1 MLYLKPQFHKNYKVV
16 IMRTKNIILL
26 SMLVFVPISIIAQSL
41 HLNPLIIFVTSGLA
55 IIPLAALIAN
65 STEEIAT
72 VIGSALGGLL
82 NATFGNATEMI
93 IAIVALRAGLV
104 DVVKASLTGS
114 IIANLLLALGLAIL
128 VGGLRFNEQS
138 FQPGVAR
145 LNGSSLTLAVI
156 VLLTPAAIQFTSDG
170 LPPSTLNYFSYAA
183 SILLL
188 IFYCLMLL
196 FSITNHKSTSLVED
210 VDTDTKESNL
220 KEVNLGLQ
228 ISVLLACTVGLVFVS
243 DILVE
248 SLDKAISTLGLTS
261 LFTGV
266 ILIPLFGGFV
276 EYITCITFA
285 TKNKM
290 DLAVA
295 VAIGSSLQIA
305 LFVAPV
311 LVLVGWA
318 LGQPMNL
325 SFNPFELVAVAM
337 AVLITNS
344 ISNDG
349 RSNWLEGVLLLITY
363 TVLGTA
369 FYFHP

>member
-1 MLYLKPQFHKNYKVV
+1 
-16 IMRTKNIILL
+16 
-26 SMLVFVPISIIAQSL
+26 MLVFVPISIAAQEL
-41 HLNPLIIFVTSGLA
+41 HLNPLIIFATSGLA

-65 STEEIAT
+65 STEAIAS
-72 VIGSALGGLL
+72 VIGPALGGLL

-93 IAIVALRAGLV
+93 ISIVALRSGLV
-104 DVVKASLTGS
+104 DVVKASLTGA

-128 VGGLRFNEQS
+128 FGGLRFNEQT
-138 FQPGVAR
+138 FQPAVAR
-145 LNGSSLTLAVI
+145 INSSSLTLAVI
-156 VLLTPAAIQFTSDG
+156 VVLTPAAIQFTSDG
-170 LPPSTLNYFSYAA
+170 LPPSTLNNFSYAA
-183 SILLL
+183 SLLL
-188 IFYCLMLL
+188 LTFYCLMLL
-196 FSITNHKSTSLVED
+196 FSMKTHKYLYLVDEENEEPL
-210 VDTDTKESNL
+210 ESSSEH
-220 KEVNLGLQ
+220 KVNIGLQ
-228 ISVLLACTVGLVFVS
+228 IVILLTCTVVLVFVS

-248 SLDKAISTLGLTS
+248 SLEKAISTLGLTS

-276 EYITCITFA
+276 EYITCISFA
-285 TKNKM
+285 IKNKM
-290 DLAVA
+290 ELAVA

-311 LVLVGWA
+311 LVLVGWV

-337 AVLITNS
+337 AVVITNS

-349 RSNWLEGVLLLITY
+349 RTNWLEGVLLLIAY
-363 TVLGTA
+363 AVLGTA

>member
-1 MLYLKPQFHKNYKVV
+1 MNN
-16 IMRTKNIILL
+16 KNIILL
-26 SMLVFVPISIIAQSL
+26 SMLVFVPISIAAQEL
-41 HLNPLIIFVTSGLA
+41 HLNPLIIFATSGLA

-65 STEEIAT
+65 STEAIAT

-93 IAIVALRAGLV
+93 ISIVALRAGLV
-104 DVVKASLTGS
+104 DVVKASLTGA
-114 IIANLLLALGLAIL
+114 IVANLLLALGLAIL
-128 VGGLRFNEQS
+128 FGGLRYNEQT
-138 FQPGVAR
+138 FQSGVAR
-145 LNGSSLTLAVI
+145 INSSSLTLAVI

-170 LPPSTLNYFSYAA
+170 LQPSTLNNFSYAA

-188 IFYCLMLL
+188 TFYCLMLL
-196 FSITNHKSTSLVED
+196 FSMKTHKYLYLVDGSDDEPL
-210 VDTDTKESNL
+210 ESSEH
-220 KEVNLGLQ
+220 KVNIGLQ
-228 ISVLLACTVGLVFVS
+228 VVILLTCTVVLVFVS

-248 SLDKAISTLGLTS
+248 SLEKAISTLGLTS

-276 EYITCITFA
+276 EYITCISFA
-285 TKNKM
+285 IKNKM
-290 DLAVA
+290 ELAVA

-311 LVLVGWA
+311 LVLAGWV

-337 AVLITNS
+337 AVVITNS

-349 RSNWLEGVLLLITY
+349 RTNWLEGVLLLIAY
-363 TVLGTA
+363 AVLGTA

>member
-1 MLYLKPQFHKNYKVV
+1 MKKKNL
-16 IMRTKNIILL
+16 ILL
-26 SMLVFVPISIIAQSL
+26 SVLAFVPISIITQWL
-41 HLNPLIIFVTSGLA
+41 HLNPLIIFVSSGLA
-55 IIPLAALIAN
+55 IIPLAALIAE

-72 VIGSALGGLL
+72 VIGSSLGGLL

-93 IAIVALRAGLV
+93 ISIIALRAGLV

-128 VGGLRFNEQS
+128 FGGLRFGEQN
-138 FQPGVAR
+138 FQPAVAR
-145 LNGSSLTLAVI
+145 LNGSSLTLALI
-156 VLLTPAAIQFTSDG
+156 VLLTPAAIQFTSNG
-170 LPPSTLNYFSYAA
+170 LPASTLNYFSYIA

-188 IFYCLMLL
+188 IFYGLMLL
-196 FSITNHKSTSLVED
+196 FSMKSPTHTDFLEDIENDTNKSHPHK
-210 VDTDTKESNL
+210 
-220 KEVNLGLQ
+220 VNLRFQ
-228 ISVLLACTVGLVFVS
+228 IAILLTCTLGLVFVS
-243 DILVE
+243 EILVE

-266 ILIPLFGGFV
+266 ILLPLFGGFV

-305 LFVAPV
+305 LFVAPI
-311 LVLVGWA
+311 LVLVGWV

-325 SFNPFELVAVAM
+325 SFHPFELVAVAM

>member
-1 MLYLKPQFHKNYKVV
+1 MK
-16 IMRTKNIILL
+16 TKNKILL
-26 SMLVFVPISIIAQSL
+26 SMLVFVPISIIAQLL

-72 VIGSALGGLL
+72 VIGPSLGGLL

-93 IAIVALRAGLV
+93 ISIVALRAGLV

-128 VGGLRFNEQS
+128 FGGLRFTEQS
-138 FQPGVAR
+138 FQPAVAR

-188 IFYCLMLL
+188 IFYSLMLL
-196 FSITNHKSTSLVED
+196 FSMKTSTPTDFLGDAEHDTN
-210 VDTDTKESNL
+210 ESNSH
-220 KEVNLGLQ
+220 KVNLGLQ
-228 ISVLLACTVGLVFVS
+228 VAVLLTCTLGLVFVS

-248 SLDKAISTLGLTS
+248 SLEQAISTLGLTS

-285 TKNKM
+285 IKNKM

-305 LFVAPV
+305 LFVAPI
-311 LVLVGWA
+311 LVLVGWV

>member
-1 MLYLKPQFHKNYKVV
+1 MKN
-16 IMRTKNIILL
+16 KNIVLL
-26 SMLVFVPISIIAQSL
+26 SMLVFVPIAIIAQSL

-72 VIGSALGGLL
+72 VIGPSLGGLL

-93 IAIVALRAGLV
+93 ISIVALRAGLV

-114 IIANLLLALGLAIL
+114 IIANLLLALGLAIFF
-128 VGGLRFNEQS
+128 GGLRFSEQS
-138 FQPGVAR
+138 FQPAVAR
-145 LNGSSLTLAVI
+145 LNGSSLILAVI
-156 VLLTPAAIQFTSDG
+156 VLFTPAAIQFTSDG
-170 LPPSTLNYFSYAA
+170 LQPSTLNYFSYAA

-188 IFYCLMLL
+188 TFYCLMLL
-196 FSITNHKSTSLVED
+196 FSMKTHKDAYFLED
-210 VDTDTKESNL
+210 VDNSTTESSAH
-220 KEVNLGLQ
+220 KVNLGLQ
-228 ISVLLACTVGLVFVS
+228 ITLLVVSTVLLVFVS

-248 SLDKAISTLGLTS
+248 SLEKAISTLGLTS

-276 EYITCITFA
+276 EYITCVTFA

-290 DLAVA
+290 ELAVA

-305 LFVAPV
+305 LFVAPI

-349 RSNWLEGVLLLITY
+349 RTNWLEGVLLLITY
-363 TVLGTA
+363 AVLGTA

>member
-1 MLYLKPQFHKNYKVV
+1 MKNK
-16 IMRTKNIILL
+16 KNIILL
-26 SMLVFVPISIIAQSL
+26 LMLVFVPISITAQWL
-41 HLNPLIIFVTSGLA
+41 HLNPLVIFVISGLA

-65 STEEIAT
+65 STEDIAT

-104 DVVKASLTGS
+104 DVVKASLTGA
-114 IIANLLLALGLAIL
+114 IIANLLLALGLAML
-128 VGGLRFNEQS
+128 FGGVRFKEQS
-138 FQPGVAR
+138 FQPAVAR
-145 LNGSSLTLAVI
+145 INSSSLILAVI
-156 VLLTPAAIQFTSDG
+156 VVFTPAAIQFTSDG
-170 LPPSTLNYFSYAA
+170 LPPSTLNNFSYAA

-188 IFYCLMLL
+188 TFYCLMLL
-196 FSITNHKSTSLVED
+196 FSIKTHKYLYLLEED
-210 VDTDTKESNL
+210 ADNGISESSEH
-220 KEVNLGLQ
+220 KVNLGLQ
-228 ISVLLACTVGLVFVS
+228 IFILLACTVVLVFVS

-248 SLDKAISTLGLTS
+248 SIEQSISTLGLTS

-276 EYITCITFA
+276 EYLTCVKFA
-285 TKNKM
+285 IKNKM
-290 DLAVA
+290 ELAVA

-305 LFVAPV
+305 LFVAPI
-311 LVLVGWA
+311 LVLVGWI

-349 RSNWLEGVLLLITY
+349 RTNWLEGVLLLITY
-363 TVLGTA
+363 AVLGTA
-369 FYFHP
+369 FFFHP

>member
-1 MLYLKPQFHKNYKVV
+1 MKN
-16 IMRTKNIILL
+16 KNIILL
-26 SMLVFVPISIIAQSL
+26 SMLVFVPISIAAQEL
-41 HLNPLIIFVTSGLA
+41 HLNPLIIFATSGLA

-65 STEEIAT
+65 STEAIAT

-93 IAIVALRAGLV
+93 ISIVALRAGLV
-104 DVVKASLTGS
+104 DVVKASLTGA
-114 IIANLLLALGLAIL
+114 IIANLLLAMGLAIL
-128 VGGLRFNEQS
+128 VGGLRYNEQT
-138 FQPGVAR
+138 FQPAVAR
-145 LNGSSLTLAVI
+145 INSSSLTLAVI
-156 VLLTPAAIQFTSDG
+156 VVLTPAAIQFTSDG
-170 LPPSTLNYFSYAA
+170 LQASTLNNFSYAA

-188 IFYCLMLL
+188 TFYCLMLL
-196 FSITNHKSTSLVED
+196 FSMKTHKYLYLVEGAD
-210 VDTDTKESNL
+210 DEPLESSEH
-220 KEVNLGLQ
+220 KVNIGLQ
-228 ISVLLACTVGLVFVS
+228 VVILLTCTVVLVFVS

-248 SLDKAISTLGLTS
+248 SLGKAISTLGLTS

-276 EYITCITFA
+276 EYITCISFA
-285 TKNKM
+285 VKNKM
-290 DLAVA
+290 ELAVA

-305 LFVAPV
+305 LFVAPI
-311 LVLVGWA
+311 LVLAGWV

-337 AVLITNS
+337 AVVITNS

-349 RSNWLEGVLLLITY
+349 RTNWLEGVLLLIAY
-363 TVLGTA
+363 AVLGTA